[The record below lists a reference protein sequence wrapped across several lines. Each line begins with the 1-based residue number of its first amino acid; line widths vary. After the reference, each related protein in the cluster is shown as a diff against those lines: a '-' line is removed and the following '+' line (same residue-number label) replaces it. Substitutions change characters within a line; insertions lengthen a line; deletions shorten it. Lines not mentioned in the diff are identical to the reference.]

1 MSSSTA
7 IEPTTQNGNAV
18 AKQPT
23 TIKGWL
29 ASDMLKAEIAK
40 ALPKHCSVDRMMRIA
55 ITAVTRTPKLAEC
68 EPASFLKCMM
78 DLSQW
83 GLEPNGRDAHLIPFN
98 NRRRGVVECQLILD
112 YKGLV
117 QLLYRSGQI
126 LSVHADVVY
135 EGDDFAYSMG
145 ELLRHTQFDLRTQ
158 AKPAERGKMIAAYA
172 RIVLKG
178 GACKCEVMTKEQIDG
193 IRKRS
198 KSGNDGPW
206 VTDYEEMAKK
216 GLAID
221 TPIPTPE
228 GWTSMGELG
237 VGDIV
242 FDMHGSQTE
251 VIAVSEVKYLPCFRL
266 TFGNGEQ
273 IICDDEHRWAATI
286 GSNGSRHRGN
296 GWPVHTVNEL
306 FDAKSRG
313 ESVSIP
319 VAEPIDCDWRDLPIH
334 PWAMGYWL
342 GNGRTDGGNVTCNSN
357 DQSEVEKCYA
367 ELGGYLIGA
376 VRPDRRSNATAVGLK
391 GLKVALREVGVL
403 GDKHIPADYLRGTRE
418 QREFLLCG
426 LMDSDGHIDR
436 SRGRAIFAS
445 TNKRLAEQVHEL
457 VVSLGETAV
466 ISSREQSGY
475 GKVVLCYRV
484 EWQPSFCPCLLTRKA
499 ANYRP
504 RKIAQYRAVSSIERI
519 ATVPTRCIAVASE
532 SKTYLAGRS
541 MIPTHN
547 TVFRRATKWLPLSAE
562 IIQAFERDDDRPAN
576 LFGGGIIVDTD
587 FVVPPTSLNQLADRR
602 KEQADSET
610 EPGETIAHDDE
621 IATDPESLT
630 ALKDKIALAM
640 DPASI
645 EAIRT
650 ASVGPESP
658 HAADQWDV
666 IDNWCDA
673 RLAELKPKAKGQKD
687 LIDRGSELPE

>member
-29 ASDMLKAEIAK
+29 NSDTLKNEIAR
-40 ALPKHCSVDRMMRIA
+40 ALPKHCSAERMTRIA
-55 ITAVTRTPKLAEC
+55 ITAITRTPKLAEC

-158 AKPAERGKMIAAYA
+158 SKPAERGKMIAAYA

-216 GLAID
+216 
-221 TPIPTPE
+221 
-228 GWTSMGELG
+228 
-237 VGDIV
+237 
-242 FDMHGSQTE
+242 
-251 VIAVSEVKYLPCFRL
+251 
-266 TFGNGEQ
+266 
-273 IICDDEHRWAATI
+273 
-286 GSNGSRHRGN
+286 
-296 GWPVHTVNEL
+296 
-306 FDAKSRG
+306 
-313 ESVSIP
+313 
-319 VAEPIDCDWRDLPIH
+319 
-334 PWAMGYWL
+334 
-342 GNGRTDGGNVTCNSN
+342 
-357 DQSEVEKCYA
+357 
-367 ELGGYLIGA
+367 
-376 VRPDRRSNATAVGLK
+376 
-391 GLKVALREVGVL
+391 
-403 GDKHIPADYLRGTRE
+403 
-418 QREFLLCG
+418 
-426 LMDSDGHIDR
+426 
-436 SRGRAIFAS
+436 
-445 TNKRLAEQVHEL
+445 
-457 VVSLGETAV
+457 
-466 ISSREQSGY
+466 
-475 GKVVLCYRV
+475 
-484 EWQPSFCPCLLTRKA
+484 
-499 ANYRP
+499 
-504 RKIAQYRAVSSIERI
+504 
-519 ATVPTRCIAVASE
+519 
-532 SKTYLAGRS
+532 
-541 MIPTHN
+541 

-576 LFGGGIIVDTD
+576 LFGGGTIVDTD

-602 KEQADSET
+602 KEQAET
-610 EPGETIAHDDE
+610 EPGETIAHDGE

-645 EAIRT
+645 EAIR
-650 ASVGPESP
+650 AANVGPESP
-658 HAADQWDV
+658 HAADQWDI
-666 IDNWCDA
+666 IDGWCNA
-673 RLAELKPKAKGQKD
+673 RLEELSKPAKGQKE
-687 LIDRGSELPE
+687 LIDKGSELPE